1 MNQKEHGSSSDQ
13 SLPDQEQVET
23 PAVSTSRRSLLA
35 KGWVVPV
42 VVGISLPKSGFAM
55 NISSDEEFPGN

>member
-1 MNQKEHGSSSDQ
+1 MNQKEQNIPNGESLSNQDQ
-13 SLPDQEQVET
+13 LDAT
-23 PAVSTSRRSLLA
+23 AVSTSKRSLLA
-35 KGWVVPV
+35 KGWVVPL

>member
-1 MNQKEHGSSSDQ
+1 MNEKEQGSINDQ
-13 SLPDQEQVET
+13 SLSNQEQSET
-23 PAVSTSRRSLLA
+23 SAVSTSRRSLLA

-55 NISSDEEFPGN
+55 NISSDEQFPGN